1 MAKTVLITG
10 ASAGIGRATTDYF
23 HQRGWQ
29 VVATMRT
36 PEKSGADHWFP
47 GSDRFLALALD
58 VTDLESIQ
66 QALGAAKAKFG
77 RIDCVVNN
85 AGYGLVGA
93 FEATTAAD
101 VERQFGTNVFGLM
114 NVVREILPTF
124 RQQGEGTIVN
134 LSSVGGQVTFPFY
147 SCYHSTKWAVEG
159 FSESLQ
165 FELRPF
171 NIKVKLIEPGP
182 IKTEFYDRSQDLAK
196 KEGLTAYDSFLDRTF
211 PRLQQAGANAPGPEM
226 VAAAIFLAATD
237 NTWRM
242 RYPVNAS
249 QLLWLRKLTPEW
261 LFRLIVGR
269 TLMH

>member
-1 MAKTVLITG
+1 MPKTVLITG
-10 ASAGIGRATTDYF
+10 ASAGIGRATSDYF
-23 HQRGWQ
+23 HQQGWQ
-29 VVATMRT
+29 VVATMRS
-36 PEKSGADHWFP
+36 PVKSNANTWFP
-47 GSDRFLALALD
+47 ESERFLALELD
-58 VTDLESIQ
+58 VTDLQSIQ
-66 QALGAAKAKFG
+66 NAIAATLAKFG

-101 VERQFGTNVFGLM
+101 VERQFNTNVFGLM
-114 NVVREILPTF
+114 SVIREILPLF
-124 RQQGEGTIVN
+124 RQQSEGTVIN

-171 NIKVKLIEPGP
+171 NIKVKLVEPGP

-196 KEGLTAYDSFLDRTF
+196 KDGLTAYDSLLARTF
-211 PRLQQAGANAPGPEM
+211 PRLQSAGANAPGPEV
-226 VAAAIFLAATD
+226 VARTIFLAATD
-237 NTWRM
+237 NSWKM